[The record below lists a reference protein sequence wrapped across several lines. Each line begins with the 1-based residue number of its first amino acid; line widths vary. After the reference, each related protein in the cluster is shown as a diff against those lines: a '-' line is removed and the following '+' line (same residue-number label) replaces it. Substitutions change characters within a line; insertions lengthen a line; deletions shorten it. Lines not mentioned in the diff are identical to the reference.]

1 MHPHGTESTTSA
13 ASAASPS
20 SLLERARALAPT
32 LGEHRAAHDQ
42 HKQLARP
49 VVDALRDGGFLA
61 ALAPR
66 ELGGHELSAPE
77 YLELLEALG
86 RGDSATAWCVMTA
99 ATSALVTTYLPR
111 AVAEEIWREGAP
123 FLAGIFAPGG
133 LLTAEATEPSGG
145 GAAGHAGNAGF
156 RLTGRWSYASG
167 SRHAD
172 WFVVGAL
179 FEKRHRVAFLPA
191 SQVTVLDN
199 WNVLGLSGTGSHDL
213 VIEGAA
219 IPAERVTSLFE
230 RTPWCEG
237 ALYRVPIFGLLA
249 SGIAACGLGIAGAA
263 LERAAVGL
271 DDKASSS
278 VLARHAICR
287 AQLDAARAYL
297 FTTAA
302 TAQARAAAG
311 GSIWDAKTRG
321 ELRLASS
328 YVSQQCAEITRG
340 AFHLVGGAAARNE
353 NPLGSALRDV
363 EMLCTHRMVIERS
376 LPAAIRA
383 ILGLGQTAPD
393 F

>member
-1 MHPHGTESTTSA
+1 MQSHGIALAPASRAPASSTS
-13 ASAASPS
+13 S
-20 SLLERARALAPT
+20 SLLERARALAPA
-32 LGEHRAAHDQ
+32 LGEHRATHDQ

-66 ELGGHELSAPE
+66 ELGGHELTAPQ
-77 YLELLEALG
+77 YLEVLEALA

-111 AVAEEIWREGAP
+111 ATVEEIWREGAP

-133 LLTAEATEPSGG
+133 QLTAAPDAGSEAGG
-145 GAAGHAGNAGF
+145 L

-179 FEKRHRVAFLPA
+179 EGKRHRVCFLPA

-199 WNVLGLSGTGSHDL
+199 WNVLGLAGTGSHDL
-213 VIEGAA
+213 AIEGAA
-219 IPAERVTSLFE
+219 VPSERVTSLFE
-230 RTPWCEG
+230 RTPWSQG

-263 LERAAVGL
+263 LERAAIGL

-278 VLARHAICR
+278 VLARHATCR

-297 FTTAA
+297 VTTAA
-302 TAQARAAAG
+302 AAQERAAAG
-311 GSIWDAKTRG
+311 GSISDARTRG

-328 YVSQQCAEITRG
+328 YVAQQCAEITRA
-340 AFHLVGGAAARNE
+340 AFHLVGGAAARADH
-353 NPLGSALRDV
+353 PTYHQLGAALRDV
-363 EMLCTHRMVIERS
+363 EMLCTHRMEIGRASCRERVS
-376 LPAAIRA
+376 
-383 ILGLGQTAPD
+383 
-393 F
+393 